1 LEEYSTQSWES
12 VLHYLVGTPN
22 QKSDAVV
29 KLLLRLGLM
38 QKRYF
43 ILEFLKKISDS
54 QDDLRITNKG
64 FQFLLQDVQVQIW
77 AFLQQYLDMAGVI
90 FLNNE

>member
-1 LEEYSTQSWES
+1 M
-12 VLHYLVGTPN
+12 GTPN

-38 QKRYF
+38 QKRYCM
-43 ILEFLKKISDS
+43 LDLLKISDS

-64 FQFLLQDVQVQIW
+64 FQFLLQDVQLQIW

-90 FLNNE
+90 FFNNE